1 MADRNG
7 RPLVVARLS
16 AYYLPRVP
24 QEKLLLSERV
34 GNCSLVIN
42 AYFSQQYYMPFAI
55 CD

>member
-1 MADRNG
+1 MAG
-7 RPLVVARLS
+7 RSGQQPVVARPS
-16 AYYLPRVP
+16 ACYLLGVP
-24 QEKLLLSERV
+24 QEKLPPFERA